1 MNKWIAIMIFA
12 LIGIMDTM
20 LVISCGKKEKKFEQ
34 HTFEPPKQRTFP
46 SDYKGCDNCYY
57 ELFDSEC
64 FPCSMCIR
72 GIERKDMW
80 RENG

>member
-20 LVISCGKKEKKFEQ
+20 LVISCGKREKKREQ
-34 HTFEPPKQRTFP
+34 YVFEPPKQKPFP
-46 SDYKGCDNCYY
+46 SDYKNCDNCYY
-57 ELFDSEC
+57 ELFDAESY
-64 FPCSMCIR
+64 PCSMCIR

-80 RENG
+80 RRNE